1 MLIQVLCACMCPLAA
16 SAWFPRWL
24 IHGSSMRDFALVP
37 GESVF
42 IQLFLGVLT
51 CYDVFADLLKS
62 SVIPC
67 ARVHVSDVSIWLSS
81 LSGSPVQVLF
91 PWQVSP
97 VLLALL
103 MHL

>member
-1 MLIQVLCACMCPLAA
+1 
-16 SAWFPRWL
+16 
-24 IHGSSMRDFALVP
+24 MRDFALVP
-37 GESVF
+37 GESAF

-51 CYDVFADLLKS
+51 RYDAFADLLES
-62 SVIPC
+62 FAIPC
-67 ARVHVSDVSIWLSS
+67 VRVHVSDASIWLSS